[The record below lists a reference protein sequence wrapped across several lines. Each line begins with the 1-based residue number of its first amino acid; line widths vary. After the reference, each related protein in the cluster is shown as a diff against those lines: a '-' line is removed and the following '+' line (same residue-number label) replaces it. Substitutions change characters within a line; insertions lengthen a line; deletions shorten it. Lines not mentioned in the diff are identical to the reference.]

1 MTLSKRLFD
10 LGLLAIFSVVLVPV
24 LLGLVLYLLVK
35 QGRPVF
41 YGSVRMRDTAQDF
54 TLWKL
59 RSMTFDAA
67 DQGVSGGD
75 KTARVTPVGRVLRR
89 SRMDELPQMMN
100 ILVGDIS
107 FVGPRPPLPVYVA
120 RYPDIYRQVLKSRP
134 GITGLASLVFAGY
147 EERLLAS
154 CHTAAET
161 DAAYVR
167 RCIPRKARLDL
178 IYQKHQSLAVDAW
191 LVWVTAGRS
200 FGLLPR
206 HGRLPRRRPR
216 LMQAPVRSMAA

>member
-1 MTLSKRLFD
+1 MSLSKRLFD
-10 LGLLAIFSVVLVPV
+10 LGLLAVFSIVLVPV
-24 LLGLVLYLLVK
+24 LLVLVIYLLAK
-35 QGRPVF
+35 QGAPVF
-41 YGSVRMRDTAQDF
+41 YGSVRMRDTQQAF

-75 KTARVTPVGRVLRR
+75 KNGRVTAVGRVLRR
-89 SRMDELPQMMN
+89 SRMDELPQMLN
-100 ILVGDIS
+100 ILLGDIS
-107 FVGPRPPLPVYVA
+107 FVGPRPPLPAYVA
-120 RYPDIYRQVLKSRP
+120 RYPDIYQQVLRSRP
-134 GITGLASLVFAGY
+134 GITGLASLVFASH
-147 EERLLAS
+147 EEKLLAR
-154 CHTAAET
+154 CQTAAQT
-161 DAAYVR
+161 DATYVR

-206 HGRLPRRRPR
+206 HGRLPRRSGPKP
-216 LMQAPVRSMAA
+216 AP